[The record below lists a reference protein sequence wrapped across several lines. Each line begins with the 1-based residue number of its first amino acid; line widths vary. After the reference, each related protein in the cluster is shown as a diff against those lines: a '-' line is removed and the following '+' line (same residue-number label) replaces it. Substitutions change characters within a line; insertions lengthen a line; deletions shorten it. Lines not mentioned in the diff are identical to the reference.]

1 MSPAG
6 EFRSHCVVYDWRD
19 HPISGL
25 KSKAGLSGHDLTP
38 KDLAKYPVSFQL
50 QPISKLMFKLV
61 TCAPWPKNLWPM
73 TMTSSPTCHTMTK
86 MAKMMKALM
95 DRKGKS
101 GGSGKSPA
109 KKTPTKLED
118 LSVSR
123 MSFSS
128 AVEEFSLKVEKIVE
142 IVVMGMKIAEEAYS
156 NVLDR
161 FATQINHAKI
171 VTAELVAAAGKLVT
185 KFTPPA
191 FLKPAGDET
200 KVYKYNRE
208 KNEPMFTGM
217 MPDSSPRSR
226 RSSWTQMK
234 DCSYLHP
241 RSGGDA
247 VLKWQNKIGCL
258 FQVTLHLPVINC
270 AKITNKAQWKDAHE
284 QWPIKSQTTL

>member
-1 MSPAG
+1 MQVNIKEFVEQSGLSEPFYPGKRIIKPCPQPG

-19 HPISGL
+19 PSHIRIEI
-25 KSKAGLSGHDLTP
+25 KAGLSGHDLTP
-38 KDLAKYPVSFQL
+38 KDLAKYPVSFQAPTYIEIDV
-50 QPISKLMFKLV
+50 QTGDMRTV
-61 TCAPWPKNLWPM
+61 TKKSVANDDDQFTDMPYDDEDGEDDEG
-73 TMTSSPTCHTMTK
+73 S
-86 MAKMMKALM
+86 
-95 DRKGKS
+95 DGRKGKS

-109 KKTPTKLED
+109 KKDANKELED

-128 AVEEFSLKVEKIVE
+128 AVEGILPESGKIVE
-142 IVVMGMKIAEEAYS
+142 IVVMGMKIAEEAHS

-217 MPDSSPRSR
+217 MP
-226 RSSWTQMK
+226 
-234 DCSYLHP
+234 
-241 RSGGDA
+241 
-247 VLKWQNKIGCL
+247 
-258 FQVTLHLPVINC
+258 
-270 AKITNKAQWKDAHE
+270 
-284 QWPIKSQTTL
+284 